1 MQSCCQSSVLPT
13 PFRHVSQKT
22 HSVTDNV
29 RSASSTARSDEHAL
43 RPVIIGLIGGVA
55 SGKSTA
61 ASHLSSLG
69 ALWLDSDKAAREV
82 LHWPEVIQQLRSQF
96 GDEVIDSQGLPDR
109 KAIAARVFG
118 DDEPQIR
125 QRRWLEQ
132 LIHPRVRQLTEQ
144 RIVDA
149 GDTYPAILIDAP
161 LLLEAG
167 WGPRCDRILMIDTPE
182 SNRMQRAMERG
193 WSAEEFRKREQS
205 QLSIDQ
211 KRNSASDIIRN
222 DGTVQQ
228 LYERLNEF
236 WRGLPLPSS
245 QGSRRDQ

>member
-1 MQSCCQSSVLPT
+1 MQSVANSSVLPT

-132 LIHPRVRQLTEQ
+132 LIHPRVRQLT
-144 RIVDA
+144 
-149 GDTYPAILIDAP
+149 
-161 LLLEAG
+161 
-167 WGPRCDRILMIDTPE
+167 
-182 SNRMQRAMERG
+182 S
-193 WSAEEFRKREQS
+193 
-205 QLSIDQ
+205 
-211 KRNSASDIIRN
+211 SASLTRATRIRHL
-222 DGTVQQ
+222 DRRTAIARSRLGTTLRSNLDDRYPRVQSHATRHGT
-228 LYERLNEF
+228 RLECRRVSQTRAKSALN
-236 WRGLPLPSS
+236 RSKAKLGLGYHS
-245 QGSRRDQ
+245 QRWDSPTVVRAFE